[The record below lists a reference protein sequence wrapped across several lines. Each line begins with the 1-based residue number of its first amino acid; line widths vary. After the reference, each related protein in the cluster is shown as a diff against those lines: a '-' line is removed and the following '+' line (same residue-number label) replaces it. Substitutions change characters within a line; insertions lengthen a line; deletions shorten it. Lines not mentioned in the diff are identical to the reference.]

1 MINTLTL
8 HRMGKLLHLSEYS
21 VLASGLSTSNID
33 LLLDFILH
41 VCIPLF
47 LLVYDTTCNHF
58 LFRQSAMTNY
68 QGYTFQVQIKRL
80 GGSCLNWCPR
90 QISYQNLFL

>member
-1 MINTLTL
+1 MVNTLTL

-21 VLASGLSTSNID
+21 ALASGLSTSNID

-47 LLVYDTTCNHF
+47 
-58 LFRQSAMTNY
+58 
-68 QGYTFQVQIKRL
+68 
-80 GGSCLNWCPR
+80 
-90 QISYQNLFL
+90 